1 MQSNITTLSN
11 AIITTNTNVTNY
23 SNYES
28 SRVASLSNFAYSI
41 QSSNSVVNNFYTSNI
56 ITKTI
61 TSSDG
66 GTIGALLM
74 SGAGLALGGYNLLN
88 QNGRLVNSLQD
99 TLGKLNINPNGSVE
113 LQSLLGKIGRYT
125 DSVQIGVSTIELSNN
140 TIFFKD
146 GATSNMTLTSN
157 AITILNNNI
166 STFTISNANIVT
178 NCNIV
183 ATNITTLSNQLNSTS
198 NTATSAS
205 NVAYWSSNNLV
216 KRSGDYM
223 SYLSTDKIT
232 LPANANL
239 IGSGWDYITDWTPL
253 GVSGGYVLRNNN
265 EGGLEIYTGKS
276 NSIGMAMTITSNG
289 NVGVG
294 TYTPSTKLD
303 VNGTINAQNYTGTTI
318 TNLSNLGMSASNV
331 AHWSSN
337 NTGTLSNAFYTS
349 TTSTTAI
356 NASNVAHW
364 SSNNLLNKAGGTM
377 TGNLSIIRGAGNPTT
392 LSINSTGSA
401 NTQSTI
407 QFVNNGHQITCVDTN
422 FNGWTRP
429 GSGHNIFY
437 QSGGHYF
444 NGAVVFDNTI
454 GGNAITALS
463 NMAIF
468 GSNTAVWGSNTA
480 RWSSNYGGTLCNLA
494 TDALNRG
501 TFGSNAGGWASNN
514 FVSPTVSNLSVTGDV
529 FFRAGLT
536 ASPGTLTHFPF
547 SGGFANN
554 GKNFIR
560 GTTILADT
568 SNAERVGIGL
578 NNPTEKFHVN
588 GTSLLKE
595 LIVGD
600 LGNLISHIGIRQAT
614 IVGSGGASVVSTTF
628 TGTFPSSYAVFP
640 TVELGDGTTNDVFAC
655 SIQSK
660 STSEIKVV
668 TSRAD
673 NGTSWAQ
680 TITLRILVVGI

>member
-1 MQSNITTLSN
+1 
-11 AIITTNTNVTNY
+11 
-23 SNYES
+23 
-28 SRVASLSNFAYSI
+28 
-41 QSSNSVVNNFYTSNI
+41 
-56 ITKTI
+56 
-61 TSSDG
+61 
-66 GTIGALLM
+66 
-74 SGAGLALGGYNLLN
+74 
-88 QNGRLVNSLQD
+88 
-99 TLGKLNINPNGSVE
+99 
-113 LQSLLGKIGRYT
+113 
-125 DSVQIGVSTIELSNN
+125 
-140 TIFFKD
+140 
-146 GATSNMTLTSN
+146 
-157 AITILNNNI
+157 
-166 STFTISNANIVT
+166 
-178 NCNIV
+178 
-183 ATNITTLSNQLNSTS
+183 
-198 NTATSAS
+198 
-205 NVAYWSSNNLV
+205 
-216 KRSGDYM
+216 
-223 SYLSTDKIT
+223 
-232 LPANANL
+232 
-239 IGSGWDYITDWTPL
+239 
-253 GVSGGYVLRNNN
+253 
-265 EGGLEIYTGKS
+265 
-276 NSIGMAMTITSNG
+276 
-289 NVGVG
+289 
-294 TYTPSTKLD
+294 
-303 VNGTINAQNYTGTTI
+303 
-318 TNLSNLGMSASNV
+318 MSASNV

-349 TTSTTAI
+349 TTSTTAT

-680 TITLRILVVGI
+680 TITLRILVIGI